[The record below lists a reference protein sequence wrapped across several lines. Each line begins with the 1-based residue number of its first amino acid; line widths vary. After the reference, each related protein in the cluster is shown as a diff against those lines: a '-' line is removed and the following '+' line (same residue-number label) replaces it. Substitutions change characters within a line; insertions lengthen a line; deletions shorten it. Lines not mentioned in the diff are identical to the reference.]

1 MAQSIEKMSNQ
12 QIPHSIDTIV
22 SNENTCKPSKHALNK
37 ANMLTDKHFS
47 SIQRQFLCCVPVKK
61 IQWEVKSKKNEKIQ
75 FFLIQIKIFRY
86 QSQEF
91 FIPKHKTSRKCSA
104 ILNGMNKS
112 GYLMKLQP

>member
-37 ANMLTDKHFS
+37 ANMLTDKRFS
-47 SIQRQFLCCVPVKK
+47 CIQRQFLCCVPVKK

-75 FFLIQIKIFRY
+75 FFLIQIKVFSDINHRNSSF
-86 QSQEF
+86 QN
-91 FIPKHKTSRKCSA
+91 IKLLGSA
-104 ILNGMNKS
+104 QQ
-112 GYLMKLQP
+112 Y